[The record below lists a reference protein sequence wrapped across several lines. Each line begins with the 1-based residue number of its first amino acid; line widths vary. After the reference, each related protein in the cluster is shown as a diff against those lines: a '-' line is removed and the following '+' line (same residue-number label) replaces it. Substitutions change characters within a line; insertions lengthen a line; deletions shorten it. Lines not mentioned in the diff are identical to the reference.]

1 MQIITLVV
9 GQVRTNCYLVED
21 SGEVGIID
29 PGDDGNFLIQKIQDM
44 GVEPVWVLATHGHFD
59 HILAVTEIALTYKIP
74 FYLHPNDNFFLR
86 RAKETAE
93 YFLGIPADP
102 VLVDPTPITEKTKLS
117 IGKVNFQVI
126 KTPGHSPGG
135 ICLYDKKD
143 KALFSGDLIFSRG
156 LVGRTDFEYCSK
168 EDLKRSVK
176 RVLKLPEDTVV
187 YPGHGE
193 LTTIG
198 QSRNDLRRII

>member
-21 SGEVGIID
+21 SGEIGIID